1 MSVSIIADEQLHA
14 ALQEL
19 KQAVYNHEQWTEMLL
34 GALICR
40 LAPDER
46 DMSAEAHRR
55 CRFGQWL
62 FGQEN
67 ADLKRHPGFAQI
79 ELEHERM
86 HRYATVLLRTTSDG
100 RPIPVEDYERFNSAL
115 KRMRL
120 EIASITREMEEA
132 LHNLDPL
139 TGTSTRTEMLTRLRE
154 QHVLVGRRVQA
165 CAIAMMDLDYF
176 KTVNDKYGHVVG
188 DTVLTAVA
196 RHVLAHLRP
205 YDMVF
210 RYGGEEFL
218 ICLPNAEL
226 QVAYDIVERLR
237 DGLGELEQDASG
249 NEPFHVTVSFG
260 LARLDSAVSVEE
272 SIERADKALYA
283 AKATGRN
290 RVAIWEPTM
299 GAAPNVPPATAR

>member
-14 ALQEL
+14 ALREL

-55 CRFGQWL
+55 CRFGQWF

-67 ADLKRHPGFAQI
+67 ADLRRHPGFAQI

-86 HRYATVLLRTTSDG
+86 HRYATILLRTAGDG

-120 EIASITREMEEA
+120 EIATITREMEEA

-176 KTVNDKYGHVVG
+176 KTVNDTYGHVVG
-188 DTVLTAVA
+188 DSVLTAVA
-196 RHVLAHLRP
+196 RYVLANLRP
-205 YDMVF
+205 YDLVF

-226 QVAYDIVERLR
+226 QVAYAIVERLR
-237 DGLGELEQDASG
+237 DGLGALEHGANG

-283 AKATGRN
+283 AKAAGRN

-299 GAAPNVPPATAR
+299 GAAPDVPPAAAQ